1 MLGLII
7 GDLAAWT
14 WQHNKQIFYSN
25 LVASDAVLSE
35 YGKEAL
41 SIVEPILSH
50 NIDRLQSL
58 QDNRLAS
65 LYFVEIGWCSSSEA
79 EALAYAKELYEK
91 FQLKKQ
97 GLYVAKILAPL
108 IWRLRN
114 GYSKKD
120 AIKGVWGAEELTSYD
135 KGNDDLMGL
144 LCRAWDAF
152 YRSFDF
158 TSALH
163 SAVKSPVNP
172 RLTAALAG
180 ALAEAMYGCDYLFL
194 KNKYSGVPHFT
205 AEIKLPELDKKYTS
219 ALNAMKDLKRQKRVF
234 FPKNN
239 ALTNVER
246 HTWLD
251 VYNPSADKVV
261 SEELRRRIYKA
272 YHTCFEARYG
282 LYLDDGW
289 HYVYRS
295 GFLLIRFHLVEH
307 DDGTWRITSL
317 QRSEE
322 QDSIAENVMNDIF
335 YVLEYKWYTVSDDE
349 KPEYLKYCKYYKGE
363 IQCPADIEN
372 RNFWILEKHYFHE
385 DAFGDP
391 KVRKYWEEGDGY
403 KLCLDTFPELRDFIL
418 KQDKVTRGFLAC
430 TAIHSYSHNPQS
442 GVTYLLDYGKNKNAI
457 ALCKYYKGEEE
468 NPFDYGTIQRT
479 FWNLEQGWVKLVL
492 TNETR
497 YGNYALE
504 FSIDFP
510 DNLDYID
517 IPLSLKATM
526 YSRYYHFKGSKD
538 GFPEFLIAYINNAPH

>member
-97 GLYVAKILAPL
+97 GLYVAKILAPV

-120 AIKGVWGAEELTSYD
+120 AIKDVWGAEELPSYD
-135 KGNDDLMGL
+135 KGNDDLMGV

-158 TSALH
+158 TSAIH

-172 RLTAALAG
+172 RLTAAIAG

-194 KNKYSGVPHFT
+194 KKKYSG
-205 AEIKLPELDKKYTS
+205 ENYYISKIELPELDSIYTP
-219 ALNAMKDLKRQKRVF
+219 ALNAINDLKQKERVF
-234 FPKNN
+234 FPKNS

-246 HTWLD
+246 HTWSYVD
-251 VYNPSADKVV
+251 NPLADKVI
-261 SEELRRRIYKA
+261 SKELRRRIFKA
-272 YHTCFEARYG
+272 YHTSFDARYG

-289 HYVYRS
+289 HYIYRS
-295 GFLLIRFHLVEH
+295 GSLLGRFRLKDNGDE
-307 DDGTWRITSL
+307 TWRIVSL
-317 QRSEE
+317 QTCDGNALD
-322 QDSIAENVMNDIF
+322 QNINDDVF
-335 YVLEYKWYTVSDDE
+335 HVLEHRWLFFS
-349 KPEYLKYCKYYKGE
+349 GE
-363 IQCPADIEN
+363 T
-372 RNFWILEKHYFHE
+372 
-385 DAFGDP
+385 
-391 KVRKYWEEGDGY
+391 
-403 KLCLDTFPELRDFIL
+403 KLDVI
-418 KQDKVTRGFLAC
+418 
-430 TAIHSYSHNPQS
+430 SYH
-442 GVTYLLDYGKNKNAI
+442 T
-457 ALCKYYKGEEE
+457 
-468 NPFDYGTIQRT
+468 
-479 FWNLEQGWVKLVL
+479 
-492 TNETR
+492 
-497 YGNYALE
+497 
-504 FSIDFP
+504 
-510 DNLDYID
+510 
-517 IPLSLKATM
+517 
-526 YSRYYHFKGSKD
+526 
-538 GFPEFLIAYINNAPH
+538 